1 MSGRALAAAALALA
15 LAGCAGRP
23 PIGVT
28 ISNSPDKAAV
38 CVPAKPGGGC

>member
-1 MSGRALAAAALALA
+1 MRTAIVVLLVL